1 MNIILGVDPGLTLG
15 FGVIKEDR
23 GRLTCLAYGA
33 VRTKHDRDRSMRA
46 DVDARLVEIT
56 ERLDELLLVYSP
68 DRVGIE
74 EFRFYRQNVTSS
86 IKLGNVL
93 GALKMLFRERGLPY
107 TELSAQDLKVA
118 VTGYRNASKGQVQQM
133 VKHILRLEDV
143 PRPQHAADA
152 LAAAIAVSHRNGF
165 ACEAPV

>member
-1 MNIILGVDPGLTLG
+1 MNILLGVDPGLTLG
-15 FGVIKEDR
+15 YGVIKEDR

-33 VRTKHDRDRSMRA
+33 VRTKHERNRSFRA
-46 DVDARLVEIT
+46 DVDARLGEIT
-56 ERLDELLLVYSP
+56 DRLEELILVYSP

-93 GALKMLFRERGLPY
+93 GALKMLFRERGIPY
-107 TELSAQDLKVA
+107 AEFSAQELKVA
-118 VTGYRNASKGQVQQM
+118 VTGYRNASKEQVQKM
-133 VKHILRLEDV
+133 VRHILRLDDV

-165 ACEAPV
+165 SREVSV

>member
-1 MNIILGVDPGLTLG
+1 MRVYLGVDPGLTLG
-15 FGVIKEDR
+15 FGVVKEDR

-33 VRTKHDRDRSMRA
+33 IRTRHDRSRSMRA
-46 DVDARLVEIT
+46 DVDARLAEIT
-56 ERLDELLLVYSP
+56 DRLDELLLIYSP
-68 DRVGIE
+68 DRIGIE

-93 GALKMLFRERGLPY
+93 GALKTLFRERGIPY
-107 TELSAQDLKVA
+107 TEFSAQELKVA
-118 VTGYRNASKGQVQQM
+118 VTGYRNAAKDQVQRM
-133 VKHILRLEDV
+133 VRHILRLDDV

-165 ACEAPV
+165 GGEAPV